1 MMRWGVRAV
10 ASVCAAL
17 LFGVGTLD
25 AQQSRDSVRGDSLG
39 RAHPLAGLVVTASRR
54 LQVSSDA
61 PVATQLI
68 DHAAVVRSGAQ
79 DLQAL
84 LTQYVGI
91 DPEPSVVG
99 SGGVQLEGLSSEHVL
114 VLIDGQP
121 LVGRIDGELDL
132 SRVPAQ
138 IIDHVEVIRGPLST
152 LYGSSAMGGVIN
164 VITRDPAATPPAVT
178 VRALGGSQDR
188 TDAGADLSTDIGPV
202 HGAFDV
208 GRRIDDV
215 QPGRA
220 DQSAARARRWDGNA
234 RLHWSPGSHGT
245 AIDAEFLGVS
255 ENQRWEDGQLYYFS
269 DNTQADARLSAST
282 LAGAGGSGK
291 LVGTLYYSDF
301 AHLSR
306 QATLP
311 EPVSDSGDQSSES
324 LARAEV
330 TYTAPVTANQV
341 LDVGV
346 DVDRD
351 ALTSDRITSGH
362 RTSLEADPYAQYT
375 VTVGRLAIVPGVRVS
390 YSDQWGSHITPKVA
404 TLLRLPAGFA
414 LRASVGA
421 GYRAPAFKELY
432 LTFLNAAVGY
442 VVNGNP
448 DLQPETSVNVAA
460 GLAWTTRRVYAGV
473 QAYTNHFSQFIES
486 VQLADSGSIE
496 QYTYGNVASGTTRG
510 VDVDAGLVWGY
521 VAVDGSYSRVYA
533 RDQTAN
539 VPLLGVTPQSFRL
552 SVHTTGPAGFQ
563 PSVTLLYWAA
573 APASQSTLGFT
584 TVTAY
589 RAPFTRVDARL
600 ARSVGGGVE
609 LQAGVQNLFD
619 AQPLDWPGI
628 TARQIYAGA
637 TLTHGF

>member
-1 MMRWGVRAV
+1 MRAGVRAV
-10 ASVCAAL
+10 AHACGAL
-17 LFGVGTLD
+17 LLGAGALD
-25 AQQSRDSVRGDSLG
+25 AQQSRDSVRRDSLG
-39 RAHPLAGLVVTASRR
+39 RAHALTAIVVTASRR
-54 LQVSSDA
+54 AQASSDA
-61 PVATQLI
+61 PVATQVI
-68 DHAAVVRSGAQ
+68 DRAAIARSGAQ
-79 DLQAL
+79 DLEAL

-114 VLIDGQP
+114 VLVDGQP

-132 SRVPAQ
+132 SRVPTQ
-138 IIDHVEVIRGPLST
+138 VIDRVEVIRGPLST

-164 VITRDPAATPPAVT
+164 VITRDPAATAPGLT
-178 VRALGGSQDR
+178 VRALGGSQHR
-188 TDAGADLSTDIGPV
+188 ADADVDLSAGV
-202 HGAFDV
+202 GAVRGTFDA

-234 RLHWSPGSHGT
+234 RLHWSSGDGT
-245 AIDAEFLGVS
+245 TFDAAFLGVR
-255 ENQRWEDGQLYYFS
+255 EDQRWEDGQLYYFS

-282 LAGAGGSGK
+282 LAGAGGLGK
-291 LVGTLYYSDF
+291 LTATLYYSDF
-301 AHLSR
+301 DHLSR

-311 EPVSDSGDQSSES
+311 EPVSDSGDQSRES
-324 LARAEV
+324 LARTEV
-330 TYTAPVTANQV
+330 TWTAPVTADQV
-341 LDVGV
+341 LDAGV
-346 DVDRD
+346 DLDRD
-351 ALTSDRITSGH
+351 ALTSDRISSGS

-375 VTVGRLAIVPGVRVS
+375 VTVGRLAIVPGMRLS
-390 YSDQWGSHITPKVA
+390 YSDQWGSHFTPKLA
-404 TLLRLPAGFA
+404 TLLRLPGGFA
-414 LRASVGA
+414 VRASVGS

-432 LTFLNAAVGY
+432 LTFLNSAVGY
-442 VVNGNP
+442 VVHGNP

-460 GLAWTTRRVYAGV
+460 GVEWTRGHGYARVN
-473 QAYTNHFSQFIES
+473 AYTNHFSQFIES

-510 VDVDAGLVWGY
+510 VDVDAGLVWRR
-521 VAVDGSYSRVYA
+521 VAVDGSYGRVYA
-533 RDQTAN
+533 RDQTAG
-539 VPLLGVTPQSFRL
+539 VPLLGVTPQTFRV
-552 SVHTTGPAGFQ
+552 SVHATDLAGWQ

-589 RAPFTRVDARL
+589 RDPFTRVDARV
-600 ARSVGGGVE
+600 ARAVGGGVE

-619 AQPLDWPGI
+619 ARPRDWPGI
-628 TARQIYAGA
+628 TARQLYAGA

>member
-1 MMRWGVRAV
+1 MRCGRIRAAV
-10 ASVCAAL
+10 SVCGSLVLGA
-17 LFGVGTLD
+17 GTLT
-25 AQQSRDSVRGDSLG
+25 AQQSRDSVHRDSLG
-39 RAHPLAGLVVTASRR
+39 RAHRLAGLVVTASRR
-54 LQVSSDA
+54 LQASSDA
-61 PVATQLI
+61 PVATQVI
-68 DHAAVVRSGAQ
+68 DRAAVERSGAQ

-91 DPEPSVVG
+91 EPEPSVVG

-138 IIDHVEVIRGPLST
+138 IIDRVEVIRGPLST

-164 VITRDPAATPPAVT
+164 VITRDPAAAPPGFSL
-178 VRALGGSQDR
+178 RALSGSQHR
-188 TDAGADLSTDIGPV
+188 TDADADLSTGIGPLR
-202 HGAFDV
+202 GTFDI

-234 RLHWSPGSHGT
+234 RVHWSPGAHGM
-245 AIDAEFLGVS
+245 AIDAALLGVS
-255 ENQRWEDGQLYYFS
+255 ENQRWQDGQLFYFS

-282 LAGAGGSGK
+282 VAGANGLGK

-330 TYTAPVTANQV
+330 TYTAPVTTTQV
-341 LDVGV
+341 LDAGI
-346 DVDRD
+346 DIDRD
-351 ALTSDRITSGH
+351 ALTSDRISSGH
-362 RTSLEADPYAQYT
+362 RTSLEAEPYAQYT
-375 VTVGRLAIVPGVRVS
+375 VTVGHLALVPGMRVS
-390 YSDQWGSHITPKVA
+390 SSDQWGTHVTPKVA
-404 TLLRLPAGFA
+404 ALMRLPAGFA
-414 LRASVGA
+414 LRASVGS

-442 VVNGNP
+442 VVHGNP
-448 DLQPETSVNVAA
+448 DLRPETSVNVAA
-460 GLAWTTRRVYAGV
+460 GLEWTTRRAYAQV

-486 VQLADSGSIE
+486 VQLADSGSVE

-510 VDVDAGLVWGY
+510 IDVNAGVVVRRVSVDA
-521 VAVDGSYSRVYA
+521 SYGRVYA

-552 SVHTTGPAGFQ
+552 SAHTTGPAGLQ

-584 TVTAY
+584 TVTTY
-589 RAPFTRVDARL
+589 RAAFTRVDAQL
-600 ARSVGGGVE
+600 ARTVGGGVDV
-609 LQAGVQNLFD
+609 QVGVQNVFG
-619 AQPLDWPGI
+619 ARPLDWPGI